1 VTGAGFPAA
10 PLECES
16 FTMSKYL
23 ERITQAVEQS
33 REIEGQLS
41 DPDVA
46 SQPGRFKEL
55 AKDLAALRPVVDL
68 SQRYREV
75 VRELEEAEQ
84 MIGDADSDLAEMAR
98 GELESLASELAS
110 LDQTLFEHFTPK
122 DPRDSKNAIFEIRAG
137 TGGDEAALFAGDLF
151 RMYVRY
157 SEGLG
162 WKVELLSS
170 SETPG
175 GGFKEVIAMINGRDV
190 FSRFKYERGVHRVQ
204 RVPATESQGRIHTS
218 TVTVAVM
225 PEAEEVD
232 VQIDPQD
239 LRIDVMR
246 AGGPGGQS
254 VNTTDSAVRITHLPS
269 GLVVQCQDEK
279 SQHKNKAKAMKV
291 LCSRLLDLETERV
304 NAERASERKEQV
316 GTGER
321 SEKIRTYNFPQNRIT
336 DHRASITLHKLDD
349 ILEGDLEELLDA
361 VRSAM
366 LAKVES
372 QVEG

>member
-1 VTGAGFPAA
+1 
-10 PLECES
+10 
-16 FTMSKYL
+16 MSKYL

-349 ILEGDLEELLDA
+349 ILEGDLEELLNA

>member
-1 VTGAGFPAA
+1 
-10 PLECES
+10 
-16 FTMSKYL
+16 MSKYL
-23 ERITQAVEQS
+23 ERIAEAEERS

-41 DPDVA
+41 DPQVA
-46 SQPGRFKEL
+46 SQPGKFKEL
-55 AKDLAALRPVVDL
+55 AKDLAGMRPVVEIGR
-68 SQRYREV
+68 RYGAAT
-75 VRELEEAEQ
+75 RELEEARQ
-84 MIGDADSDLAEMAR
+84 MSEDPDSDLAEMAR
-98 GELESLASELAS
+98 GEIESLTAELAE
-110 LDQTLFEHFTPK
+110 LDQRLFELFVPK

-151 RMYVRY
+151 RMYTRY
-157 SEGLG
+157 AEHLG
-162 WKVELLSS
+162 WKVDVMSS

-175 GGFKEVIAMINGRDV
+175 GGFKEVIAMIDGRDV

-204 RVPATESQGRIHTS
+204 RVPTTESQGRIHTS

-232 VQIDPQD
+232 VEVDPQE

-291 LCSRLLDLETERV
+291 LRSRLLDLETDRV

-316 GTGER
+316 GSGER

-336 DHRASITLHKLDD
+336 DHRASITLHKLDSV
-349 ILEGDLEELLDA
+349 LEGDLDELLDGL
-361 VRSAM
+361 RSAM

-372 QVEG
+372 